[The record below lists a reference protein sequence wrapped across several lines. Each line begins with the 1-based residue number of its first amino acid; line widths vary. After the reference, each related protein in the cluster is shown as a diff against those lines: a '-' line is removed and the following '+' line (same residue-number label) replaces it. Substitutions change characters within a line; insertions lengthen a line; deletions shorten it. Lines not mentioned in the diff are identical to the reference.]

1 MKALDAVFYLG
12 DEKKI
17 RGHFPIHQW
26 LACFGCYQQSST
38 DPAKAS
44 LTSFLQLFYLQKKL
58 AVGSMNKVVC
68 FVSKG
73 FFICVS
79 LVPVLASSSSSKSVP

>member
-26 LACFGCYQQSST
+26 LAFFGCYQQSST

-58 AVGSMNKVVC
+58 AVGSMNKGVC
-68 FVSKG
+68 FDSKG
-73 FFICVS
+73 FICVS
-79 LVPVLASSSSSKSVP
+79 LVRVLASSSSKSVP